1 MKRWLEKRSQKQ
13 QERLLLRLKT
23 DPFLFLEIKDPTEE
37 MKLALVRCR
46 GRYLDFVK
54 HPSERVCFEAV
65 RTFPKAIQEANNHY
79 TLKVCLE
86 AVKQEGTMVIFI
98 PDTLTN
104 QDQEE
109 LLLEA
114 FRKDPYVIH
123 RLKDADLVH
132 HLTPEM
138 KAFQRHSGKTYQDV
152 RRLRRLNLGVK
163 KISIYDFLT
172 Y

>member
-1 MKRWLEKRSQKQ
+1 M
-13 QERLLLRLKT
+13 

-37 MKLALVRCR
+37 MKLALVRCH

-65 RTFPKAIQEANNHY
+65 RTFPKAIQEANNHC

-123 RLKDADLVH
+123 RLKDTDLSS
-132 HLTPEM
+132 HLTPEIRSYKM
-138 KAFQRHSGKTYQDV
+138 SV
-152 RRLRRLNLGVK
+152 RKPRGLALW
-163 KISIYDFLT
+163 
-172 Y
+172 